1 MNLAEERQTKLDRIA
16 AYLDSHGLDG
26 VLLSLRSNFCW
37 ATGGAH
43 NHVAQPTAVG
53 CFPLLVTKDGPAVI
67 VDNIEAPRIQDEMA
81 WDAVDYQVY
90 PFFSD
95 GGQAAAIAKA
105 VGSGKVATDAPIT
118 GVGLPTL
125 GPDFDALRFV
135 LTDSEIEKHRVLS
148 ADASIA
154 LETACKAIQP
164 GETEMDIAAMLMAS
178 AKSKNV
184 EPLVA
189 LVASDENVRKYRHPL
204 PTLKPVEKLFMVV
217 LCGERHGLIT
227 SHTRL
232 VSFGPLDDDLAARH
246 RAVATVDVAFQAAT
260 TPGATLGEALAEG
273 QAAYAEMGF
282 DGEWQKHHQG
292 GLAGYNCREVV
303 ARPGDATPIQV
314 NEVFAWNPSITGT
327 KSEDQSL
334 LTASGIEFLKA
345 DTDWPQVEVEWKGT
359 TMERPDILVR

>member
-1 MNLAEERQTKLDRIA
+1 MTLAEERQTKLDRIA

-43 NHVAQPTAVG
+43 NHVAQPAAVG

-67 VDNIEAPRIQDEMA
+67 VDNIEAPRIQDELS
-81 WDAVDYQVY
+81 WDAADYQVY

-105 VGSGKVATDAPIT
+105 VSGRKVVTDAPIA
-118 GVGLPTL
+118 GVGLSML
-125 GPDFDALRFV
+125 GADFDALRFV
-135 LTDSEIEKHRVLS
+135 LTDSEIGKHRALS
-148 ADASIA
+148 TEASEA
-154 LETACKAIQP
+154 LENTCRAVSP
-164 GETEMDIAAMLMAS
+164 GETEMNVAAAMMCN
-178 AKSKNV
+178 AKDRNI
-184 EPLVA
+184 EPLVV

-204 PTLKPVEKLFMVV
+204 PTLKPVDKLFMVV

-232 VSFGPLDDDLAARH
+232 VSFSPLDDDLANRH
-246 RAVATVDVAFQAAT
+246 RAVATVDVAFQSAT
-260 TPGATLGEALAEG
+260 NPGATLGEALAEG

-303 ARPGDATPIQV
+303 ARPGDATPIEV

-345 DTDWPQVEVEWKGT
+345 ETDWPQVEVDWKGVA
-359 TMERPDILVR
+359 MSRPDILVK